1 MAVSRGVLRVLL
13 GVVAVG
19 LVCAT
24 TLLAY
29 VIFWSGLRA
38 NAEPTRLEAV
48 VARTVR
54 NWAIPRRDRR
64 LTSPIPPTADN
75 LQAGR
80 DEFRA
85 QCASCHGYDGRGLTR
100 VGRNLHPRTPN
111 LTTAPTQELS
121 DGALHYI
128 I

>member
-29 VIFWSGLRA
+29 VVFWSGLRA
-38 NAEPTRLEAV
+38 SAEPTRLEAI

-54 NWAIPRRDRR
+54 NWAIPRGEGRITNP
-64 LTSPIPPTADN
+64 LAATADN

-85 QCASCHGYDGRGLTR
+85 RPGS
-100 VGRNLHPRTPN
+100 
-111 LTTAPTQELS
+111 AP
-121 DGALHYI
+121 
-128 I
+128 